1 MIFPIYGNI
10 KTVPNHQ
17 PEYDIQSWHNS
28 KILGVK
34 QNETI
39 GLRWGLSNKLVNGDI
54 IYNKWVDDMLI
65 AIRNPDVFQ

>member
-39 GLRWGLSNKLVNGDI
+39 GFEVRFKQQIGEWGYYL
-54 IYNKWVDDMLI
+54 
-65 AIRNPDVFQ
+65 Q